1 MRLRWNFIVSK
12 HILTLR
18 ICIVKLQA
26 CKTAYKNTGIN
37 DTDHMLRLKI
47 YQEKKCCHTQCPYT
61 SHNVFRKGKICVK
74 QNKYGKTGKTRV
86 TLSNSRQTCVK
97 GNKCGKTLWTWTT
110 VGTPVW
116 TWTNCGKKCVN
127 LKNCGKKCD
136 NLNNCG
142 KTCMNLNI
150 CGHTVVNLNNY
161 GKTCAKL
168 KNCGKTCVNLNN
180 CGQIWDQ
187 LWEDL
192 CETKITVIDI
202 CEPEKLW
209 EEMW

>member
-1 MRLRWNFIVSK
+1 VIDICEPEKLWVCPQMLRFIQVFPQLLRLSHFFPQFFRLTHFFPQFVQVHTGVPTVVQVHKVFPHLFPFTQVLVSK

-86 TLSNSRQTCVK
+86 TLSNSRQTCV
-97 GNKCGKTLWTWTT
+97 
-110 VGTPVW
+110 
-116 TWTNCGKKCVN
+116 
-127 LKNCGKKCD
+127 
-136 NLNNCG
+136 
-142 KTCMNLNI
+142 
-150 CGHTVVNLNNY
+150 
-161 GKTCAKL
+161 
-168 KNCGKTCVNLNN
+168 
-180 CGQIWDQ
+180 
-187 LWEDL
+187 
-192 CETKITVIDI
+192 
-202 CEPEKLW
+202 
-209 EEMW
+209 